1 MTKVIEMDEVVEEV
15 AREEKAAESKVD
27 PVCEDAQEGLSEA
40 GKRILT
46 KSPLARDLVKKQTDN

>member
-1 MTKVIEMDEVVEEV
+1 MLKEIEVDEVVKEV
-15 AREEKAAESKVD
+15 AREKKV
-27 PVCEDAQEGLSEA
+27 VSEQGGSICEDAQEGLGEA